1 MYASMKPLRFPGKAV
16 TTSSEVWTSFSKNN
30 INSSCGNCLLSICSV
45 RCAFHTTAGIN
56 LLRCHWP
63 HFTDGETW
71 VTEAAGSQVGN
82 QNKNILPWPRAVFLL
97 EDPYYSASWWS
108 HLAFLFTAV
117 ASASG
122 TFPDHVCTHVMC
134 VLWTDCSVSLSG
146 DSLYKPPSS
155 TLTLLCQAHNR
166 NFITRTEFNFRVTWT
181 HGWETKF
188 WNSWAAHP
196 G

>member
-1 MYASMKPLRFPGKAV
+1 MPLWSLWGSPAKLSLLPLRFELPSLRIILIVVVEIA
-16 TTSSEVWTSFSKNN
+16 SWAFAP
-30 INSSCGNCLLSICSV
+30 CGVLFTQQLS
-45 RCAFHTTAGIN
+45 AGIN

-63 HFTDGETW
+63 HFTDGE

-82 QNKNILPWPRAVFLL
+82 QNKNILPWPRAVFPL

-108 HLAFLFTAV
+108 NLAFLFTAV

-146 DSLYKPPSS
+146 DSLYKPPRS
-155 TLTLLCQAHNR
+155 TLTLRARLT
-166 NFITRTEFNFRVTWT
+166 I
-181 HGWETKF
+181 ETL
-188 WNSWAAHP
+188 
-196 G
+196 